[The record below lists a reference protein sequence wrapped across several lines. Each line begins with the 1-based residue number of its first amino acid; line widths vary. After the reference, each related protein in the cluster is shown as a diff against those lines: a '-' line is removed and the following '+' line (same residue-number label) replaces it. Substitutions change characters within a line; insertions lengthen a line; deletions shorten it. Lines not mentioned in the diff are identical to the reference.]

1 MSQVENLNAER
12 EATKFTFASQ
22 LRATVLNSWLN
33 VLMLA
38 IPAGIALHQ
47 VNANPIVVFV
57 VNFIAII
64 PLAAMISHATEEIAM
79 RCGQSFSALLNAT
92 FGNAVELIVAII
104 ALIKGEIRIVQA
116 SLIGSMLSNLLLV
129 LGMCFIFGGIN
140 RLEQSFNITNAKT
153 DAGVLAFLTASLTI
167 LAAFGSL
174 SNGSEVDILAFSR
187 GTSVLLLLIYGCRLF
202 FQLKS
207 HAEMCNRPGD
217 KTGEGDTHCGIRST
231 SLSATT
237 TSGHHAQFPPQE
249 PDDGLEQPQLLL
261 WVAVLTLMISTAL
274 VGICAEFMV
283 DSINALTATGA
294 INKTFVGLILLPVVG
309 NAVEHAT
316 AVTAAWKDK
325 MDLAIGVAIGSCTQ
339 IALFVLPLIVIL
351 GWVLSRV
358 PSLEMRVQTM
368 SLEIDMFQASCLF
381 LSVLLVNYLIL
392 DGKSNWL
399 EGALLVALYLI
410 ISLGAWFW
418 L

>member
-174 SNGSEVDILAFSR
+174 SNGKQGLRYMAWLAADIND
-187 GTSVLLLLIYGCRLF
+187 C
-202 FQLKS
+202 
-207 HAEMCNRPGD
+207 
-217 KTGEGDTHCGIRST
+217 
-231 SLSATT
+231 
-237 TSGHHAQFPPQE
+237 
-249 PDDGLEQPQLLL
+249 
-261 WVAVLTLMISTAL
+261 
-274 VGICAEFMV
+274 
-283 DSINALTATGA
+283 
-294 INKTFVGLILLPVVG
+294 
-309 NAVEHAT
+309 
-316 AVTAAWKDK
+316 
-325 MDLAIGVAIGSCTQ
+325 
-339 IALFVLPLIVIL
+339 
-351 GWVLSRV
+351 
-358 PSLEMRVQTM
+358 
-368 SLEIDMFQASCLF
+368 
-381 LSVLLVNYLIL
+381 
-392 DGKSNWL
+392 DGKEAKS
-399 EGALLVALYLI
+399 
-410 ISLGAWFW
+410 IS
-418 L
+418 